1 MSDSWIV
8 VIPAAP
14 THHPNERQ
22 KQSLQMGLAHLAP
35 KAEEIAVEADGD
47 HIRFFDCGEN
57 FESVKCPAC
66 GTELDDETW
75 GNWMS
80 ADYGEGPGFD
90 LAGRELACCGATS
103 TLNDLTYD
111 MPQGFARFGISAMN
125 CDRGPLTVAEKR
137 TLDAAIGT
145 KVRVIYRYI

>member
-1 MSDSWIV
+1 MSDNWIV
-8 VIPAAP
+8 VIPAET
-14 THHPNERQ
+14 THRPNERQ
-22 KQSLQMGLAHLAP
+22 KQSLQTVLAHLAP

-57 FESVKCPAC
+57 IETVRCPAC
-66 GTELDDETW
+66 GTELDGETW

-90 LAGRELACCGATS
+90 LASRELPYCGATS

-111 MPQGFARFGISAMN
+111 LPQGFSRFGVSAMN
-125 CDRGPLTVAEKR
+125 CDRGPLTAAEKR
-137 TLDAAIGT
+137 TLDVAIGT